1 MKKSIVDKIYWKLTN
16 IALVID
22 AIHEKV
28 NKGREDSHI
37 NILSWT
43 SFMIVSPH

>member
-1 MKKSIVDKIYWKLTN
+1 MLIPWGVMTLHKKSIVDKIYWKLTN

-28 NKGREDSHI
+28 IKKERSHI
-37 NILSWT
+37 
-43 SFMIVSPH
+43 